1 MEYNFNNE
9 KAGKPYPKT
18 FSALEVCLI
27 LSLSK
32 DPYPNKQE
40 MICSEP
46 IISPAAAGAER
57 KSESSTDLFCK
68 NFTVLSDLL
77 FRLVDKTGQITVPTA
92 IPVSAN
98 GSW

>member
-18 FSALEVCLI
+18 SSALEVCLI

-57 KSESSTDLFCK
+57 KSESSTDLFVKILQSCLIC
-68 NFTVLSDLL
+68 FLSFLI
-77 FRLVDKTGQITVPTA
+77 K
-92 IPVSAN
+92 PVI
-98 GSW
+98 

>member
-57 KSESSTDLFCK
+57 KSESSTDLLWMLEICK
-68 NFTVLSDLL
+68 IFFFLKA
-77 FRLVDKTGQITVPTA
+77 FDKTGKETVPTA
-92 IPVSAN
+92 IPAIAKLI
-98 GSW
+98 W